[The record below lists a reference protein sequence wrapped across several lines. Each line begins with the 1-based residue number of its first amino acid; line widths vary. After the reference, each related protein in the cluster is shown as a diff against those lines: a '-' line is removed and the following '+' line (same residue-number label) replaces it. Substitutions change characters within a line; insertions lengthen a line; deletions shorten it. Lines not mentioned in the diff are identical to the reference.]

1 MPRLIT
7 NLKIFVASPSDVV
20 DERTILDRVVDELN
34 KLPGGRLGIRL
45 ELIKWETDSYPSVGD
60 DTQSVINNQIGE
72 DYDIFIGILWKRF
85 GTPTNRA
92 ESGTGEEFRR
102 AYDRFRENPDGSRVM
117 FYFNDSPVPPSEL
130 DPEQLNKI
138 NEFRISIGEQGVF
151 YWRYKKP
158 EDFERYVKMHLGKV
172 MEEFGTKWGQ
182 NSGTKIE
189 VDTIRPKHKE
199 NRKVEIQ
206 IEPEK
211 EEGFL
216 DLIISSVD
224 DMTLA
229 KESISRIG
237 ALLQELTQKTGESTD
252 EINRLSQPINPHEAR
267 PIINRQAE
275 NYENFAQ
282 RAEVELPILSAK
294 FRSGLDSYTKSAQL
308 LGDFE
313 TKDRDQV
320 VNAIDVVR
328 KLKSASIEAQ
338 VSTKNFREV
347 VQKIPRLTVQLNHA
361 KRHLNEVLDDILEEY
376 ATEENLATEAE
387 SIFLSVLQKFDASI
401 E

>member
-1 MPRLIT
+1 MSTSIT

-20 DERTILDRVVDELN
+20 DERTVLDRVVAELN

-45 ELIKWETDSYPSVGD
+45 ELVKWETDSYPSLGD
-60 DTQSVINNQIGE
+60 DAQSVINNQIGE
-72 DYDIFIGILWKRF
+72 DSDIFIGILWKRF
-85 GTPTNRA
+85 GTPTSRGG
-92 ESGTGEEFRR
+92 SGTIEEFGR
-102 AYDRFRENPDGSRVM
+102 AYKRARENPDGIRVL

-130 DPEQLNKI
+130 NLAEYYKI
-138 NEFRISIGEQGVF
+138 NEFRSNIGKHGVY
-151 YWRYKKP
+151 YWQYKKP
-158 EDFERYVKMHLGKV
+158 EDFEALVRMHLSKV

-182 NSGTKIE
+182 NSGTKLE
-189 VDTIRPKHKE
+189 VDTIQPEDKE
-199 NRKVEIQ
+199 NRTVETQ
-206 IEPEK
+206 IDSET

-224 DMTLA
+224 DMRSA
-229 KESISRIG
+229 GESINRIG
-237 ALLQELTQKTGESTD
+237 VLLQELNEKTAESTD
-252 EINRLSQPINPHEAR
+252 EMNRLSQPVNPHEAR

-275 NYENFAQ
+275 NWEKFAQ

-294 FRSGLDSYTKSAQL
+294 FRSGIDSYTKSAQL
-308 LGDFE
+308 LNDFE

-320 VNAIDVVR
+320 MNAIDVVR
-328 KLKSASIEAQ
+328 KLRSTSIAAQ
-338 VSTKNFREV
+338 VSTKNFRDV

-361 KRHLNEVLDDILEEY
+361 KRHINKVLDDILEEY

-387 SIFLSVLQKFDASI
+387 RILVSVLQKFDASI